1 MKRRGYA
8 VLIGVL
14 LAGLL
19 CLAMVHDRPAFRG
32 EHGRLTLWYA
42 EEDCPRPVMEA
53 LLADYRQETRCL
65 VKAVAYPDEGA
76 LGDAFEDGKP
86 DLLPWHAFR
95 IPCVPLHY
103 TAYCKALNLFVHANC
118 KVRPAVYRKR
128 LHTGDGIT
136 RPSERIE
143 MVNKAI
149 SLGYPETG
157 MNML

>member
-53 LLADYRQETRCL
+53 LLAD
-65 VKAVAYPDEGA
+65 
-76 LGDAFEDGKP
+76 
-86 DLLPWHAFR
+86 LPVLA
-95 IPCVPLHY
+95 
-103 TAYCKALNLFVHANC
+103 
-118 KVRPAVYRKR
+118 
-128 LHTGDGIT
+128 
-136 RPSERIE
+136 
-143 MVNKAI
+143 AI
-149 SLGYPETG
+149 RVLD
-157 MNML
+157 